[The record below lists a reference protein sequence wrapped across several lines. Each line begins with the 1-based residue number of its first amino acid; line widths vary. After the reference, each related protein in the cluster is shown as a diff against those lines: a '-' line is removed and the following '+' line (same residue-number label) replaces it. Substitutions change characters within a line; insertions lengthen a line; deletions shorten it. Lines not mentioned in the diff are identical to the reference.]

1 MRVGVCLRTGVIG
14 RLFDDRGWPVSLG
27 RASLAAVL
35 CLVWAGTGSTQT
47 LVAQAPSDDA
57 PDVIQIVTFRFAP
70 GQAGKAIEVF
80 RDLALPLYEQDPDM
94 LEFRAYR
101 EVESP
106 SALDLVVISHFRGM
120 AGMDRSNARLRTL
133 ATETGT
139 SMGAVYGGIGALSVG
154 HTDEFVE
161 IVTGDRLASMDGS
174 RLVVLEYLEAQRAAD
189 PAAELKRV
197 YLPNDTGVS
206 GGIGGPVLI
215 ADGWGYFR
223 MYGAESLG
231 TVHAVARTPGMSLVD
246 GNVTVSRRKR
256 VVLAPVP
263 ELSVR

>member
-14 RLFDDRGWPVSLG
+14 RLFNKCGWRGSLVG
-27 RASLAAVL
+27 ML
-35 CLVWAGTGSTQT
+35 CLVWTASGSPVD
-47 LVAQAPSDDA
+47 LVGQAPMDEV

-70 GQAGKAIEVF
+70 GQAGEAIEVF

-120 AGMDRSNARLRTL
+120 AGMDRSNAKLRTL
-133 ATETGT
+133 ATETGS

-161 IVTGDRLASMDGS
+161 LVTGDNLASMDGS
-174 RLVVLEYLEAQRAAD
+174 RLVVLEYLEAQRSAD
-189 PAAELKRV
+189 PQSAPRSV
-197 YLPNDTGVS
+197 YLPNNAGVS

-231 TVHAVARTPGMSLVD
+231 TVHAVARTPGMSLID
-246 GNVTVSRRKR
+246 GNVPVTRRKR